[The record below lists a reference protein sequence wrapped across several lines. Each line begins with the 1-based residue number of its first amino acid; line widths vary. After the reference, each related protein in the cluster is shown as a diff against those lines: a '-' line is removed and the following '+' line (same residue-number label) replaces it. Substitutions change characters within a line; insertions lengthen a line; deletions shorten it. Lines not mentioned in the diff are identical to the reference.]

1 MGKSNQKKKK
11 IVRYGVVIL
20 LLIYYF
26 CLPTPLFDTPY
37 ATVVNDA
44 EGKLIGAR
52 IAQDGQWRFSPS
64 YDVPDKV
71 VKALLLFEDEYF
83 YWHWGVN
90 PVAILRAVKQNIVA
104 KRIVSGGSTLTMQ
117 TVRLAR
123 NRARTFSEKLVEVI
137 WATRLEFRYSKKE
150 ILNLYVAHA
159 PFGGNVVGIEAASW
173 RYFGHEAQD
182 LSWAEAA
189 TLAVLPNSPSM
200 IHLAK
205 RRGELKE
212 KRDRLLQKMWRKS
225 LLSREDYLL
234 AVDEPLPEKPHPMPQ
249 YAPHLVTHYFL
260 HSPGKTH
267 RTTLDLELQK
277 EAESLLLRWNREFKR
292 SDIRNIAA
300 IVVDVWKNEVVSYCG
315 NINFERG
322 KEGQVDVINSP
333 RSSGSILKPFLY
345 GAMLSEGMLLPQ
357 TLLPDIPVTI
367 DGFSPQNYNLQFEG
381 AVPADEALARSL
393 NIPSVFLLKEYTVPK
408 FYNLLKQ
415 FGLTTLTN
423 PASHYGLS
431 LILGGAECKLGEV
444 TAAYVL
450 LGRKVQNLPGVALN
464 LYGKPT
470 SQHTGVDIPLSKGA
484 IWQTLNAL
492 KEVNRPEEIDWKSI
506 SSMRPISWKTGTSYG
521 FRDGWAV
528 GLNQRYAIGVWVG
541 NATGEGKVGLT
552 GARTAA
558 PVMFDLFNLLPEA
571 HWFNEPE
578 GEFIDVEICKKSG
591 HLSGRYCEEKE
602 TIHALPVG
610 IRSEVCPYHHEV
622 WVTPD
627 GKYQV
632 YQDCVDQLP
641 VVQQKWFTLPPVWEW
656 YYKKHHADYR
666 VLPPLMDGC
675 IGEEHLPM
683 QFIYPQDWARISL
696 PKQLDGSAGRLTFD
710 LVHSVPS
717 KEVYWH
723 LNGVFVGTTK
733 NIHKY
738 TAVLL
743 EGKHN
748 LTVVDED
755 GNTLSI
761 SFTIM

>member
-52 IAQDGQWRFSPS
+52 IAQDGQWRFFPS

-71 VKALLLFEDEYF
+71 EKALLLFEDEYF

-90 PVAILRAVKQNIVA
+90 PIAILRAVKQNIVA

-173 RYFGHEAQD
+173 RYFGHEAQE

-423 PASHYGLS
+423 PASHYG
-431 LILGGAECKLGEV
+431 
-444 TAAYVL
+444 
-450 LGRKVQNLPGVALN
+450 
-464 LYGKPT
+464 
-470 SQHTGVDIPLSKGA
+470 
-484 IWQTLNAL
+484 
-492 KEVNRPEEIDWKSI
+492 
-506 SSMRPISWKTGTSYG
+506 
-521 FRDGWAV
+521 
-528 GLNQRYAIGVWVG
+528 
-541 NATGEGKVGLT
+541 
-552 GARTAA
+552 
-558 PVMFDLFNLLPEA
+558 
-571 HWFNEPE
+571 
-578 GEFIDVEICKKSG
+578 
-591 HLSGRYCEEKE
+591 
-602 TIHALPVG
+602 
-610 IRSEVCPYHHEV
+610 
-622 WVTPD
+622 
-627 GKYQV
+627 
-632 YQDCVDQLP
+632 
-641 VVQQKWFTLPPVWEW
+641 
-656 YYKKHHADYR
+656 
-666 VLPPLMDGC
+666 
-675 IGEEHLPM
+675 
-683 QFIYPQDWARISL
+683 
-696 PKQLDGSAGRLTFD
+696 
-710 LVHSVPS
+710 
-717 KEVYWH
+717 
-723 LNGVFVGTTK
+723 
-733 NIHKY
+733 
-738 TAVLL
+738 
-743 EGKHN
+743 
-748 LTVVDED
+748 
-755 GNTLSI
+755 
-761 SFTIM
+761 